1 MTIVD
6 TRVVCG
12 GVDTHLDF
20 HVAAALDGIGGLLG
34 IESFETT
41 EAGYRKLLSWLE
53 SFGAVIRVGVEG
65 TGSYGAGL
73 ARFLHDHHIEVVEV
87 DRPNRQLRPPHRSG
101 PTCPPGA
108 AARAALSAT
117 ATGIPKTRNGPWN
130 RCGYCWWRV
139 ARRGI
144 NASKR

>member
-34 IESFETT
+34 VESFEAS

-73 ARFLHDHHIEVVEV
+73 ARFLHDH
-87 DRPNRQLRPPHRSG
+87 N
-101 PTCPPGA
+101 
-108 AARAALSAT
+108 
-117 ATGIPKTRNGPWN
+117 
-130 RCGYCWWRV
+130 V
-139 ARRGI
+139 ARNPAYGWVSFV
-144 NASKR
+144 AGAGFEPATFGL